1 MSLDALS
8 LAVIKGSLEE
18 VVEEMDR
25 ILERAAFS
33 PVISQARDRAS
44 GIYKGSNGDVIVQG
58 ETGLPIFIGAM
69 QFTTQAVLAAIGRQ
83 NIAEGDLYI
92 VNDPYS
98 GGTHLMDVKLVKP
111 VFWDGELYLFLCNTG
126 HWIDVGGSVPG
137 GFPVTASEV
146 FQEGLRIP
154 PVKLYERGRPNE
166 ALLTVMF
173 SNMRVPEEARGDMM
187 AQVNALEVGESRL
200 REVLKR
206 YGRAAID
213 ECIVTLEARS
223 EEQMRACIRTVPQ
236 GRYRFV
242 DHMDNDGITD
252 VPLRLALEV
261 SVTDGAMKFDLSGS
275 SPPCRGPMNLARET
289 TISALLV
296 AVKHCFPDVPIN
308 AGCFRPLAFVIPE
321 STFLA
326 ATFPRPTSG
335 FAEVTQRVMD
345 VVFGALGQA
354 IPERLFAAPMATA
367 NNLTLS
373 GHRPEDRTRF
383 VAYLFHGGGYGASME
398 GDGLIHGSPTLSIS
412 RIQPIEVL
420 ERRYP
425 ILFHRYSIR
434 PDSGGAGRHRGGCGT
449 EYELET
455 LTDEVELAV
464 CGDRARFGPFGL
476 ESGLP
481 GQCNEVAL
489 YSNGEWSALPLGA
502 KADGVMLSKSS
513 RVAIRSPGGGG
524 YGAPL
529 ERPPFKVAEDVR
541 LGYVSPAQAEDVY
554 GVALVSGSFEVDG
567 DRTAALRSKKKG
579 NG

>member
-1 MSLDALS
+1 
-8 LAVIKGSLEE
+8 
-18 VVEEMDR
+18 
-25 ILERAAFS
+25 
-33 PVISQARDRAS
+33 
-44 GIYKGSNGDVIVQG
+44 
-58 ETGLPIFIGAM
+58 
-69 QFTTQAVLAAIGRQ
+69 VLAAIGRD
-83 NIAEGDLYI
+83 NIAEGDVYI
-92 VNDPYS
+92 VNDPYA
-98 GGTHLMDVKLVKP
+98 GGTHLMDVKLVRP
-111 VFWDGELYLFLCNTG
+111 VFWEGELYLFLCNTG
-126 HWIDVGGSVPG
+126 HWIDVGGSTPG
-137 GFPVTASEV
+137 GFPVTATEV

-154 PVKLYERGRPNE
+154 PLKLYERGKPNE
-166 ALLTVMF
+166 SLLTLMF
-173 SNMRVPEEARGDMM
+173 SNMRVPAEARGDMM

-206 YGRAAID
+206 FGRAAID
-213 ECIVTLEARS
+213 ECVATLEARS
-223 EEQMRACIRTVPQ
+223 EEQMRACIRDVPE

-252 VPLRLALEV
+252 VPLRLELELTV
-261 SVTDGAMKFDLSGS
+261 ADGGIKFDLTGS

-296 AVKHCFPDVPIN
+296 AVKHCFPDVPVN
-308 AGCFRPLAFVIPE
+308 AGCFRPLEFVVPQT
-321 STFLA
+321 TFLG

-367 NNLTLS
+367 NNLTLA
-373 GHRPEDRTRF
+373 GHRPDDGSRF
-383 VAYLFHGGGYGASME
+383 VAYLFHGGGYGASAE

-425 ILFHRYSIR
+425 ILFHRCSIR
-434 PDSGGAGRHRGGCGT
+434 TDSGGGGRHRGGCGT

-455 LTDEVELAV
+455 LADDVELAI

-476 ESGLP
+476 QSGLP
-481 GQCNEVAL
+481 GRCNEVAL
-489 YSNGEWSALPLGA
+489 HTHGKWSPLRLGA
-502 KADGVMLSKSS
+502 KADGIRLPQHS

-529 ERPPFKVAEDVR
+529 ERPAAQVAEDVR
-541 LGYVSPAQAEDVY
+541 LGYVSRTQAEEVY
-554 GVALVSGSFEVDG
+554 GVALLPNDFEVDAM
-567 DRTAALRSKKKG
+567 RTAALREKGKAKK
-579 NG
+579 